1 MAKLPLF
8 PLGLVAFPGEK
19 LNLHIF
25 EPRYKQLVKD
35 SYTNKTTFGIP
46 PVMDG
51 KPLAIGT
58 EMKLEKVVKI
68 YQEEKMDIRTIG
80 IRKFYLKDYK
90 SVAEGKLYP
99 EGEVEYI
106 ESMPSDA
113 NMIEIQSLFDLVG
126 KLYELMG
133 MDQKLPEVH
142 EDFSIYQ
149 IAHKLGL
156 DLEQEYE
163 LLKLD
168 KESDRISFVNNH
180 LETVIPVMKQMK
192 ELQAKIKM
200 NGHFKNITP
209 PEM

>member
-25 EPRYKQLVKD
+25 EPRYRQLVKD
-35 SYTNKTTFGIP
+35 SYTHDTTFGIP

-58 EMKLEKVVKI
+58 EMKLDKVVKV
-68 YQEEKMDIRTIG
+68 YQDGKMDIRTIG
-80 IRKFYLKDYK
+80 VRKFYLKDYK
-90 SVAEGKLYP
+90 SVSEGKMYP

-106 ESMPSDA
+106 DIIPHDA
-113 NMIEIQSLFDLVG
+113 NMKEMQSLMDLVG

-133 MDQKLPEVH
+133 LDQELPQLH
-142 EDFSIYQ
+142 KDFSFYQ
-149 IAHKLGL
+149 IAHKIGL
-156 DLEQEYE
+156 SLEQEYE

-168 KESDRISFVNNH
+168 KESERIKFVHDH
-180 LETVIPVMKQMK
+180 LHIVMPVMQQMK
-192 ELQAKIKM
+192 ELQAKVQM
-200 NGHFKNITP
+200 NGHFKNLTP
-209 PEM
+209 PEL